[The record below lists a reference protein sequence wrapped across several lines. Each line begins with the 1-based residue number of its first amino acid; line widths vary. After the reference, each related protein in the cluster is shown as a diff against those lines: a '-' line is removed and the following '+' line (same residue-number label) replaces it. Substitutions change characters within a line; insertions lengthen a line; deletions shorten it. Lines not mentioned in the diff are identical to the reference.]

1 MSVALDVGIGVV
13 FLYLLL
19 ALMVTTCQELIATTL
34 NLRAKHLYDAIAG
47 MLETAGKGGT
57 SLAQQ
62 LYEHPLIRNLVNEE
76 LELPGNKPTLAGKGL
91 PSYIPSKTFAL
102 ALIDVLRKERGL
114 TEVTGADRILA
125 SAGEVVTTLPK
136 GRLKDALSILVA
148 DAELLGQNVDARS
161 QLVSSRI
168 EGWFNDRMARASGW
182 YKRRAQRLSLMLA
195 FGLTLAFNADTIH
208 AAKGLWSD
216 AGLRLVVTAS
226 ADEFVKNQPVSAPD
240 PATTPTASLKHH
252 TTQLAQTV
260 GELKSST
267 IPIGWQNRDWRH
279 FNFFDGL
286 LLAAGWLIT
295 ALAVSL
301 GAAFW
306 FDVLSRALQLRG
318 SGPKVSASTGVIAN
332 GTK

>member
-1 MSVALDVGIGVV
+1 
-13 FLYLLL
+13 
-19 ALMVTTCQELIATTL
+19 
-34 NLRAKHLYDAIAG
+34 
-47 MLETAGKGGT
+47 
-57 SLAQQ
+57 
-62 LYEHPLIRNLVNEE
+62 
-76 LELPGNKPTLAGKGL
+76 
-91 PSYIPSKTFAL
+91 
-102 ALIDVLRKERGL
+102 
-114 TEVTGADRILA
+114 LA
-125 SAGEVVTTLPK
+125 SAGEVVATLPK

-226 ADEFVKNQPVSAPD
+226 ADEFVKNQPASAPD

-260 GELKSST
+260 GELKSSS

-279 FNFFDGL
+279 FNFVDGL

-295 ALAVSL
+295 GLAVSL